1 MRRAAP
7 CAIRSAMPRHG
18 STTYRCS
25 CSTRWGCSRRSTDRR
40 PGPTSEAGSASAST
54 IRSKQRPSA
63 CRSPS
68 APITANSRRRATW
81 CRLRCVGA
89 HGRRTGGVVRAAA
102 RRRGDA
108 PSCQPHG
115 QGLHRAQPGRYGH
128 HPAQHFQFIT
138 DRRGFQTACPDRNH
152 PCRNCCGRGVPCSN
166 GTRFYR

>member
-81 CRLRCVGA
+81 YRSAALCRCARPANWRRGSRRCA
-89 HGRRTGGVVRAAA
+89 TTRRRSVVPAA
-102 RRRGDA
+102 R
-108 PSCQPHG
+108 
-115 QGLHRAQPGRYGH
+115 PGRYGH

-138 DRRGFQTACPDRNH
+138 DRRGFPTACPDRNH